1 MLRPRIRANITAAVI
16 GLVVLAGPIYS
27 VQGQDADSQETLH
40 LVVGRSD
47 TPSRMLAVGLTAL
60 ANIKIPAFN
69 IDVLQTGLS
78 DEALARVTASG
89 VDFGLLDL
97 KSVDLAELEQRSDL
111 RAVMK
116 YWLQKDAKRSS
127 SPVNADYLL
136 VAKTALEA
144 ERVRD
149 LVHAALDARYILR
162 LSGVDETRMTPSMSM
177 VDLPLPLHPGAD
189 DYLATKGIVLRPVVP
204 STAVVAVDD
213 QAATPSEASS
223 GVDVVDAEKTGG
235 KSFTLYFETDEAKL
249 DKTDFVSVAE
259 ACQFAATL
267 PSARFVISGHTD
279 TTGPDTYNDWLS
291 KQRAENVAVAIR
303 NDPRFREALSVVEY
317 GERYLAVATNDE
329 VSEPMNRRVEI
340 AVVPGAP

>member
-1 MLRPRIRANITAAVI
+1 MLRPRIRANIIAAVI
-16 GLVVLAGPIYS
+16 GLVVFSGPAFS
-27 VQGQDADSQETLH
+27 AKGQDADIQETLH

-47 TPSRMLAVGLTAL
+47 TPSRMLAIGLTSL

-69 IDVLQTGLS
+69 IDVPRTGLS
-78 DEALARVTASG
+78 DDALVRVTASG

-116 YWLQKDAKRSS
+116 YWLQKDANRSS
-127 SPVNADYLL
+127 SLVNGDYLL

-149 LVHAALDARYILR
+149 LVNATLDASHIMR

-189 DYLATKGIVLRPVVP
+189 NYLAAKGIVLRPVLP
-204 STAVVAVDD
+204 STALVAVDD
-213 QAATPSEASS
+213 QAATLSDASS
-223 GVDVVDAEKTGG
+223 GGDVIDAEKTGG

-249 DKTDFVSVAE
+249 DKTDFVSLAE

-279 TTGPDTYNDWLS
+279 TMGPDTYNDWLS
-291 KQRAENVAVAIR
+291 KQRAANVAVAIR
-303 NDPRFREALSVVEY
+303 NDPRFREALSVMEY
-317 GERYLAVATNDE
+317 GERYLAVATDDE